1 MAYWRT
7 KINQNDKEC
16 TERNTGLKE
25 EKDAI
30 QGHFQEL
37 KGRMTTFRKGEILYS
52 INIQC
57 TMVAKYLH

>member
-37 KGRMTTFRKGEILYS
+37 KGRMTTFRKGEILY
-52 INIQC
+52 
-57 TMVAKYLH
+57 TYLYGLLD

>member
-37 KGRMTTFRKGEILYS
+37 KGRMTTFRKGEILYTRVIFS
-52 INIQC
+52 
-57 TMVAKYLH
+57 VAKYLH